1 MEVPKYLVHVPCHG
15 SSSRSII
22 GKEAFVHYR
31 HLSFSLSLSLER
43 EMVTN
48 GESSDERDLSRNA
61 DTINRALREAGRR
74 DCRKLIARSGE

>member
-1 MEVPKYLVHVPCHG
+1 MMEVPKYLVHVPC
-15 SSSRSII
+15 R
-22 GKEAFVHYR
+22 
-31 HLSFSLSLSLER
+31 ER